1 MKTGELSVTVSISLN
16 CSRVCMSVMDF
27 SNAVLWLK
35 ICSVTLMHVFGQCI
49 TELAS
54 SCVCLCAIIAF
65 GVNEVLGQA
74 TLPTL
79 LAVRLIL
86 HTCSSSY
93 LFLKLRQHHILGG

>member
-1 MKTGELSVTVSISLN
+1 MKTGELSVTLSLN

-27 SNAVLWLK
+27 SNSVLWLK
-35 ICSVTLMHVFGQCI
+35 ICSVSMMHVFGQRI

-54 SCVCLCAIIAF
+54 FRVCLCAIIAF
-65 GVNEVLGQA
+65 GVDEVLGQA

-86 HTCSSSY
+86 HISSSSY